1 MKVEEYGKG
10 NSKTLVILHGADF
23 VHTFGKKYLLG
34 QRVVVKVK
42 GVDRMLGTV
51 DFTII
56 DEDEN

>member
-1 MKVEEYGKG
+1 MHVSTIPGDYFIYDEKKYELIGK
-10 NSKTLVILHGADF
+10 D
-23 VHTFGKKYLLG
+23 FGKKYLLG

>member
-1 MKVEEYGKG
+1 
-10 NSKTLVILHGADF
+10 
-23 VHTFGKKYLLG
+23 LLG

-51 DFTII
+51 DFGII